1 MKVDLH
7 THSTASDGCLN
18 PAELVRHAC
27 REGLALLS
35 LTDHDTAVGLAE
47 AEQASR
53 STPLRFVP
61 GIEFSTEVEQA
72 EVHILGYWL
81 DFDSRLLKDF
91 LERLGQSRRERIRR
105 MVGELQKLGMHLQ
118 ADEILESKLSGVF
131 GRPHVALALVQHGY
145 ASNVEDA
152 FARYLKIGK
161 PAYVP
166 HRKLSPWQVV
176 SLAVKVGGLAVMA
189 HPGLSAR
196 DDLIPSLV
204 REGLGGLEVYYPEH
218 NPSQVH
224 RYLDLAR
231 EADILI
237 TGGSDFHGPA
247 VHHHPTGGNL
257 RERGSLPA
265 PGRASHSPLGS
276 ANLPAEDVER
286 FLAWGRAHK

>member
-7 THSTASDGCLN
+7 THSTASDGCLT

-27 REGLALLS
+27 QEGLTLLS

-81 DFDSRLLKDF
+81 DFDSRLLKDS
-91 LERLGQSRRERIRR
+91 LERLGRSRRERIRR
-105 MVGELQKLGMHLQ
+105 MVHELQRLGIHLQ

-131 GRPHVALALVQHGY
+131 GRPHVALALVHHGY
-145 ASNVEDA
+145 ASNVEEA

-166 HRKLSPWQVV
+166 HCKLSPWQVV
-176 SLAVKVGGLAVMA
+176 SLVRKVGGLAVMA

-196 DDLIPSLV
+196 DDLIPSLCRV
-204 REGLGGLEVYYPEH
+204 GLGGLEAYYPEH
-218 NPSQVH
+218 NPSQVY

-231 EADILI
+231 EAGILV
-237 TGGSDFHGPA
+237 TGGSDFHGSA
-247 VHHHPTGGNL
+247 IRNLSHH
-257 RERGSLPA
+257 
-265 PGRASHSPLGS
+265 PLGS
-276 ANLPAEDVER
+276 IGLPAEDVER
-286 FLAWGRAHK
+286 FLAWGTAHG

>member
-7 THSTASDGCLN
+7 THSTASDGCLT

-27 REGLALLS
+27 QEGLTLLS

-61 GIEFSTEVEQA
+61 GIEFSTEVEHA

-81 DFDSRLLKDF
+81 DFDSRLLKDT
-91 LERLGQSRRERIRR
+91 LDRLGRSRRERIRR
-105 MVGELQKLGMHLQ
+105 MVHELRRLGIHIQ
-118 ADEILESKLSGVF
+118 ADEILASKSSGVF
-131 GRPHVALALVQHGY
+131 GRPHVASALVQHGY
-145 ASNVEDA
+145 ASNVEEA
-152 FARYLKIGK
+152 FTRYLRIGK

-166 HRKLSPWQVV
+166 HCKLSPRQVL
-176 SLAVKVGGLAVMA
+176 SLVRKVGGLAVMA

-196 DDLIPSLV
+196 DDLIPMLC
-204 REGLGGLEVYYPEH
+204 RDGLGGLEAYYPEH

-224 RYLDLAR
+224 RYLGLAK
-231 EADILI
+231 EAGILV
-237 TGGSDFHGPA
+237 TGGSDFHGTA
-247 VHHHPTGGNL
+247 VRNHCA
-257 RERGSLPA
+257 RGSLIA
-265 PGRASHSPLGS
+265 PGRAFHHPLGS

-286 FLAWGRAHK
+286 FLAWGGAHG